1 MPTRQQVALY
11 LEDVENPWGRAFNL
25 IIIGLILLS
34 SGIFVL
40 ETYPISG
47 QIRQIFQVISQ
58 ITFVVFTSEYLLRLW
73 CAEDRVRFVFNPLS
87 LIDLIVLLSYFTVG
101 IADMGFI
108 RVFRSLRI
116 LRLIR
121 FVEIKTSLLK
131 ISSNDGKILTRII
144 FTLLTIIFV
153 YSGLIYQVEHP
164 VNPQGFRT
172 FLDSVYFSIA
182 TMTTVG
188 FGDVTPV
195 SQLGRL
201 LTVLMIL
208 TGITLIP
215 WQVGDLI
222 KQLVKSSNQKQIP
235 CHQCGLAIHDQD
247 ANFCRNCGTQ
257 IIPELALETRDKE

>member
-40 ETYPISG
+40 ETYPISE
-47 QIRQIFQVISQ
+47 QLRQIFQGISQ
-58 ITFVVFTSEYLLRLW
+58 ITFVIFISEYLLRLW
-73 CAEDRVRFVFNPLS
+73 CAEDRWKFTFHPLS
-87 LIDLIVLLSYFTVG
+87 LIDLVVLLSYFAAG

-131 ISSNDGKILTRII
+131 ISSNDGKIFTRII

-188 FGDVTPV
+188 FGDVVPV

-208 TGITLIP
+208 TGIILIP

-222 KQLVKSSNQKQIP
+222 KQLVKSSNQKQIL
-235 CHQCGLAIHDQD
+235 CHQCGLTIHDQD
-247 ANFCRNCGTQ
+247 ANFCKNCGVKL
-257 IIPELALETRDKE
+257 IPELALETSNK